1 MTNMFSIYFI
11 LLKYSTNLEV
21 FWYAQGRRWLTSPR
35 WQQEEAGNGQQA
47 ARLCPCA
54 RAGGVLEA
62 ICVQWTEN

>member
-1 MTNMFSIYFI
+1 MAYFPFG
-11 LLKYSTNLEV
+11 T
-21 FWYAQGRRWLTSPR
+21 RRVWRRHPHRRLR
-35 WQQEEAGNGQQA
+35 IEEAGSGQQA

>member
-1 MTNMFSIYFI
+1 MKAIYYK
-11 LLKYSTNLEV
+11 LLRVYSGLYRYHDFYRLE
-21 FWYAQGRRWLTSPR
+21 LE
-35 WQQEEAGNGQQA
+35 EEAGSGQQA